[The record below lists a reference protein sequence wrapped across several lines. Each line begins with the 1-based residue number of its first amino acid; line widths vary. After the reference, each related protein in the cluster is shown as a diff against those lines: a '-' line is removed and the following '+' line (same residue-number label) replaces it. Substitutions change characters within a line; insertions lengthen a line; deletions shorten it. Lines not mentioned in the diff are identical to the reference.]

1 MEKCKKIR
9 EFLGKDQL
17 NEKESLLVKAHIN
30 ECSLCSKEAYFLK
43 ETWDLLGIWKGI
55 RPSSNFK
62 ERFWQRAQQEEK
74 PLKEKVFVFPR
85 LLPRFVPVFGSL
97 AAILI
102 IGVYLVFFSLKRDKN
117 LQMFKELEL
126 VEEFGIIQN
135 INILEDFEIINF
147 IEL

>member
-9 EFLGKDQL
+9 EFLGYDQL
-17 NEKESLLVKAHIN
+17 SEKDALLVKAHLD
-30 ECSLCSKEAYFLK
+30 ECPLCSKEAYFLK
-43 ETWDLLGIWKGI
+43 EAWDLLGIWRGI
-55 RPSSNFK
+55 KPSSNFK
-62 ERFWQRAQQEEK
+62 ERFWQRVQREEK

-102 IGVYLVFFSLKRDKN
+102 IGVYLIFFSLKTDKN
-117 LQMFKELEL
+117 LQMLKEFEL

-135 INILEDFEIINF
+135 INILEDFEAINS